1 MSPILIEISIAFLI
15 VAVCVALV
23 VWIARNSGAAS
34 ERRMM
39 GMLKRAGVDPEVA
52 TGSDATAII
61 KEVRRRCRRC
71 ESEDLCDRWLE
82 GKVVKGGNSFCPNA
96 RIFRNLARKTGRT
109 V

>member
-1 MSPILIEISIAFLI
+1 MSPILIEISIAILI

-23 VWIARNSGAAS
+23 VWIGRYTGAAS
-34 ERRMM
+34 ERRMT

-52 TGSDATAII
+52 TGGDATAII
-61 KEVRRRCRRC
+61 KEVRSRCRRC

-96 RIFRNLARKTGRT
+96 RIFRNLARKTRRT
-109 V
+109 A